1 MKKSQIALIILS
13 ILFIINDIIEIS
25 FATVKFYYIILLG
38 VIFIP
43 FFAMICFTN
52 SKLRFIAALG
62 FCVVRVLYNGYYGV
76 ILLTVIEPAANNI
89 LSILT
94 AFGEV
99 MLDVCSNV
107 LLFIAILYAML
118 EKNNK
123 TISLVA
129 VIVTSVFLIVEIMS
143 FIRTYSILNEI
154 KLAVTIFTSFISNVL
169 LTIIVA
175 VFLLDVN
182 AKQKEALEKV
192 EMDKAL

>member
-13 ILFIINDIIEIS
+13 ILFIINEIINITYT
-25 FATVKFYYIILLG
+25 TVKFYNIILLG

-52 SKLRFIAALG
+52 SKLGFIAALG

-76 ILLTVIEPAANNI
+76 ILLTIIEPAANNI

-94 AFGEV
+94 SFGEV
-99 MLDVCSNV
+99 MLDICLNV
-107 LLFIAILYAML
+107 LLFIAILYAL
-118 EKNNK
+118 IEKNNK

-129 VIVTSVFLIVEIMS
+129 VIVTAVVLTIEIVS
-143 FIRTYSILNEI
+143 FIRTYIILNEI
-154 KLAVTIFTSFISNVL
+154 KLAVTIFTSFISDVL
-169 LTIIVA
+169 LTIILA
-175 VFLLDVN
+175 VFLLHVN

>member
-13 ILFIINDIIEIS
+13 VLFIINDIIEIS
-25 FATVKFYYIILLG
+25 FATVKFYHIILLG

-52 SKLRFIAALG
+52 SKLGFIAALG

-94 AFGEV
+94 SFGEI

-107 LLFIAILYAML
+107 LLFIAILYAL
-118 EKNNK
+118 IEKNNK

-129 VIVTSVFLIVEIMS
+129 VIVASIVLIVEIMS

-154 KLAVTIFTSFISNVL
+154 KLSVTVFTSFISDVL
-169 LTIIVA
+169 LTIILA
-175 VFLLDVN
+175 VFLLHVN

-192 EMDKAL
+192 EMDEAL